1 MEKYFCGKAATAA
14 CLLMRHLNDYLPIFL
29 TSIVTIS
36 TIIYTFYSIL
46 LWRTA
51 RVAAEISRH
60 AALSNL
66 WAELNRFIEILRGQ
80 NAAETDFLGDLSSLI
95 LEYMI
100 SNLLSKSA
108 APANDKNFERFRVKI
123 AALIEN
129 HAADAEKFPW
139 VTRLVDPEV

>member
-66 WAELNRFIEILRGQ
+66 WAELNRFIEILRDQ
-80 NAAETDFLGDLSSLI
+80 NAAETGFLGDLSSLI

-100 SNLLSKSA
+100 SNLLSQSA
-108 APANDKNFERFRVKI
+108 AANDKRFQKFRTKI
-123 AALIEN
+123 ADLIKN

-139 VTRLVDPEV
+139 VTRLVDPEP

>member
-1 MEKYFCGKAATAA
+1 
-14 CLLMRHLNDYLPIFL
+14 MRHLNDYLPIFL

-100 SNLLSKSA
+100 SNLLSESA
-108 APANDKNFERFRVKI
+108 AGDDKNFEKFRIKI